1 MRKQNTSKESIK
13 GRNRQAGREKPP
25 KNPFYSNVGAS
36 RQLQSLG
43 LDVDDPELNKQD
55 YLYDQS
61 LESRMEESK
70 AFRKQW
76 KADEAELKELAKR
89 KIVQKKMFPKPA
101 NPNLL
106 TWLEK
111 ETIRFLHQQ
120 DPVEWNHE
128 KLAESFPATPGVI
141 HKVLRGRTITNPEKI
156 AEYNAEVTSN
166 WKLLAKGKLELEE
179 GYQRHLASS
188 SGSELPLTQRLL
200 AEQDAV
206 GRVEKITNKL
216 PRPSV
221 PGPWAS
227 IVADYN
233 RKIEENKQESDPS
246 IGCMFAP
253 NSVPGSPEQGEVSP
267 YSDTAL
273 LATDIDLAKEQP
285 MDVATFKKTYLSD
298 TDKKEEELDENPWRA
313 RYLAWVR
320 AESRKEARATARVEK
335 LQAEDVEVAQRKVT
349 KWKRTDENTMSKV
362 EDYLKQFERKL
373 VPQTIKPEVDA
384 RYQEQQQPV
393 RHKGMFEDSALQPR
407 LKKIQSEQVEI
418 PAELKAE
425 GWSLFKVGSEVYDRQ
440 GNLLYRTPT
449 I

>member
-1 MRKQNTSKESIK
+1 MIKTNSFLLQYQKNYGRARKGHEGDRHLTRSGLDTQNDQQLNLRDSTMRKQNTSKESIK

-141 HKVLRGRTITNPEKI
+141 HKVLRGRTITNPKKI

-206 GRVEKITNKL
+206 RFPKI
-216 PRPSV
+216 
-221 PGPWAS
+221 
-227 IVADYN
+227 
-233 RKIEENKQESDPS
+233 
-246 IGCMFAP
+246 
-253 NSVPGSPEQGEVSP
+253 
-267 YSDTAL
+267 
-273 LATDIDLAKEQP
+273 
-285 MDVATFKKTYLSD
+285 
-298 TDKKEEELDENPWRA
+298 
-313 RYLAWVR
+313 
-320 AESRKEARATARVEK
+320 
-335 LQAEDVEVAQRKVT
+335 
-349 KWKRTDENTMSKV
+349 
-362 EDYLKQFERKL
+362 
-373 VPQTIKPEVDA
+373 
-384 RYQEQQQPV
+384 
-393 RHKGMFEDSALQPR
+393 
-407 LKKIQSEQVEI
+407 
-418 PAELKAE
+418 
-425 GWSLFKVGSEVYDRQ
+425 
-440 GNLLYRTPT
+440 
-449 I
+449 

>member
-1 MRKQNTSKESIK
+1 MVINTGFEQKWRYLPSLGDWCCAKLPKIVHDQINSFLLQYQKNYGRAKNGNEGDRHLTRPRLVTQNDQQLDLQDLTMRKQNASTGAKRSK
-13 GRNRQAGREKPP
+13 NRHERREKPP

-89 KIVQKKMFPKPA
+89 KIVQKKMFPRPA

-156 AEYNAEVTSN
+156 AEYNAEVTRN

-206 GRVEKITNKL
+206 RFPKI
-216 PRPSV
+216 
-221 PGPWAS
+221 
-227 IVADYN
+227 
-233 RKIEENKQESDPS
+233 
-246 IGCMFAP
+246 
-253 NSVPGSPEQGEVSP
+253 
-267 YSDTAL
+267 
-273 LATDIDLAKEQP
+273 
-285 MDVATFKKTYLSD
+285 
-298 TDKKEEELDENPWRA
+298 
-313 RYLAWVR
+313 
-320 AESRKEARATARVEK
+320 
-335 LQAEDVEVAQRKVT
+335 
-349 KWKRTDENTMSKV
+349 
-362 EDYLKQFERKL
+362 
-373 VPQTIKPEVDA
+373 
-384 RYQEQQQPV
+384 
-393 RHKGMFEDSALQPR
+393 
-407 LKKIQSEQVEI
+407 
-418 PAELKAE
+418 
-425 GWSLFKVGSEVYDRQ
+425 
-440 GNLLYRTPT
+440 
-449 I
+449 